1 MSAWRA
7 ALQRSLIMA
16 CGLLASRCSYVPS
29 YSCCLSAYCAPIR
42 QTRTTECVLPVCT
55 AGIVAGSEAALAS
68 AVVKAV
74 QLQPRCVQ
82 FYIDRCER
90 LAVPHYLKPGERDHG
105 AGEQAQGLH
114 SYLVCYKPVLGHDT
128 CL

>member
-1 MSAWRA
+1 M
-7 ALQRSLIMA
+7 
-16 CGLLASRCSYVPS
+16 
-29 YSCCLSAYCAPIR
+29 
-42 QTRTTECVLPVCT
+42 CT

-90 LAVPHYLKPGERDHG
+90 FAVPDYLAPSERG

-114 SYLVCYKPVLGHDT
+114 SYLVCYKPVLGPDT
-128 CL
+128 CLSGTPAGP